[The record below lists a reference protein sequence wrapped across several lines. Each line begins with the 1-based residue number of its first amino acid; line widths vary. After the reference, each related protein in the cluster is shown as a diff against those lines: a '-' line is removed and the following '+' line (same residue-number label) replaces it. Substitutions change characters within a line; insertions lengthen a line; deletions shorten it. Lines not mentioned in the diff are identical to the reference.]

1 MAIRY
6 DTKLSRDLARTV
18 RNFNAKV
25 RRLERLE
32 RELIPSRVSV
42 ASLKEEFTNRRELQ
56 RRLRELQSF
65 SKRGAEDIITTS
77 GGVRTT
83 RYEFKLTKERARIA
97 KFRLSREIR
106 ILGEATPTIYGRKT
120 PRRLVEMGSEELSNL
135 RAKRESLNKNIAEL
149 NREQYER
156 FGKRAYEEAYSHWN
170 DERTAKFFQSYMD
183 ILDKAGYMAGVNQEI
198 IDHIKSKLN
207 GLTLSQFGAMMNL
220 ERAFKAIINYY
231 VTLKIESGI
240 LSTDD
245 EAELRDIFEELNSN
259 IDEMVEQY
267 A

>member
-6 DTKLSRDLARTV
+6 DSKLSRELARTV

-32 RELIPSRVSV
+32 HELIPSRVSV

-65 SKRGAEDIITTS
+65 SKRGVEDIITTA
-77 GGVRTT
+77 GGVKTT

-97 KFRLSREIR
+97 KIRLSREIR

-135 RAKRESLNKNIAEL
+135 RAKRESLNKNIGEL
-149 NREQYER
+149 NREQY
-156 FGKRAYEEAYSHWN
+156 KRYRRRVYEEAYSRWN
-170 DERTAKFFQSYMD
+170 NERTAKFFQSYME
-183 ILDKAGYMAGVNQEI
+183 ILDKAGYMAGVPTET
-198 IDHIKSKLN
+198 IDHIKNSLRK
-207 GLTLSQFGAMMNL
+207 LTLTQFGAMMDL
-220 ERAFKAIINYY
+220 ERAFKSIIDYY
-231 VTLKIESGI
+231 LVLKVQSGV

-245 EAELRDIFEELNSN
+245 EQELRDIFEELDSN

>member
-6 DTKLSRDLARTV
+6 DKKLSRELARTV

-42 ASLKEEFTNRRELQ
+42 ASLKDEFTNRKELQ
-56 RRLRELQSF
+56 RRLRELQGF

-97 KFRLSREIR
+97 KIRLGRDIR
-106 ILGEATPTIYGRKT
+106 ILGEATPTIYGKKQPRKF
-120 PRRLVEMGSEELSNL
+120 VEMGSEELSNL
-135 RAKRESLNKNIAEL
+135 EAKRKSLDKDINKL
-149 NREQYER
+149 SQTQYEAFAR
-156 FGKRAYEEAYSHWN
+156 RAYEEAYNRWTS
-170 DERTAKFFQSYMD
+170 ERGAKFFQSYMD
-183 ILDKAGYMAGVNQEI
+183 ILDKAGYMAGVPAETI
-198 IDHIKSKLN
+198 EHIKDSLRK
-207 GLTLSQFGAMMNL
+207 LTLTQFGAMMTL
-220 ERAFKAIINYY
+220 ERAFKSIIDYY
-231 VTLKIESGI
+231 LILKVQSGV

-245 EAELRDIFEELNSN
+245 EAQLRDIFEELNSN

>member
-6 DTKLSRDLARTV
+6 DKKLSREIARTV
-18 RNFNAKV
+18 RNFNSKV

-32 RELIPSRVSV
+32 RELVPSRVSV
-42 ASLKEEFTNRRELQ
+42 AALKEEFTNRRELQ

-65 SKRGAEDIITTS
+65 SKRGAEDIITTA
-77 GGVRTT
+77 GGVKTT

-97 KFRLSREIR
+97 KIRLSREIR
-106 ILGEATPTIYGRKT
+106 ILGEATPTIYGKKT

-135 RAKRESLNKNIAEL
+135 QAKRASLDKDINKVSKS
-149 NREQYER
+149 QYETLAR
-156 FGKRAYEEAYSHWN
+156 RAYEEAYSSWN
-170 DERTAKFFQSYMD
+170 TERGAKFFQSYMD
-183 ILDKAGYMAGVNQEI
+183 ILDKAGYMAGVPTETI
-198 IDHIKSKLN
+198 EHIKNSLRKLS
-207 GLTLSQFGAMMNL
+207 LTQFGSIMNL
-220 ERAFKAIINYY
+220 ERAFKSIIDYY
-231 VTLKIESGI
+231 LVLKVQSGV

-245 EAELRDIFEELNSN
+245 EAQLRDIFEELNSN

>member
-6 DTKLSRDLARTV
+6 DTKLKREIARTV

-25 RRLERLE
+25 RRLERMK

-42 ASLKEEFTNRRELQ
+42 AALKEEFTNRSELQ

-65 SKRGAEDIITTS
+65 SKRGAEQIIITK

-83 RYEFKLTKERARIA
+83 RYEFKLTKERVRIA
-97 KFRLSREIR
+97 KIRLTRDIQ
-106 ILGEATPTIYGRKT
+106 ILGQATPTVYGKKQPRKF
-120 PRRLVEMGSEELSNL
+120 VEMGSEELSNL
-135 RAKRESLNKNIAEL
+135 QAKRKSLDKDIDRL
-149 NREQYER
+149 SKSQYESIAR
-156 FGKRAYEEAYSHWN
+156 RAYEEAYNRWN
-170 DERTAKFFQSYMD
+170 TERGAKFFESYMD
-183 ILDKAGYMAGVNQEI
+183 ILDKAGYMAGVPKEQIE
-198 IDHIKSKLN
+198 HIKNALRQ
-207 GLTLSQFGAMMNL
+207 LTLTQFGAMMNL
-220 ERAFKAIINYY
+220 ERAFKSIIDYY
-231 VTLKIESGI
+231 LILKVQSGV

-245 EAELRDIFEELNSN
+245 EAQLRDIFEELNSN

>member
-6 DTKLSRDLARTV
+6 DTKLSREHAKTV

-42 ASLKEEFTNRRELQ
+42 AQLKEEFTDRKDLQ

-97 KFRLSREIR
+97 KIRLTRDIR
-106 ILGEATPTIYGRKT
+106 ILGEATPTVYGKKQPRKF
-120 PRRLVEMGSEELSNL
+120 VEMGSEELSNL
-135 RAKRESLNKNIAEL
+135 QAKRKSLDKDINKL
-149 NREQYER
+149 SKSQYETFAR
-156 FGKRAYEEAYSHWN
+156 RAYEEAYDRWN
-170 DERTAKFFQSYMD
+170 SERGAKFFQSYMD
-183 ILDKAGYMAGVNQEI
+183 ILDKAGYMAGVPTEVI
-198 IDHIKSKLN
+198 EHIKNSMRK
-207 GLTLSQFGAMMNL
+207 LTLTQFGAMMSL
-220 ERAFKAIINYY
+220 ERAFKSIIDYY
-231 VTLKIESGI
+231 LILKVQSGV

>member
-6 DTKLSRDLARTV
+6 DKKLSRELARTV

-42 ASLKEEFTNRRELQ
+42 ASLKDEFTDRKELQ
-56 RRLRELQSF
+56 RRLRELQGF

-97 KFRLSREIR
+97 KIRLSREIR
-106 ILGEATPTIYGRKT
+106 ILGEATPTVYGKKQPRKF
-120 PRRLVEMGSEELSNL
+120 VEMGSEELSNL
-135 RAKRESLNKNIAEL
+135 QARRKSLDKDI
-149 NREQYER
+149 NRLDKQQYEQYR
-156 FGKRAYEEAYSHWN
+156 KRADYEYQSWQF
-170 DERTAKFFQSYMD
+170 DKRQGKFFRSYMD
-183 ILDKAGYMAGVNQEI
+183 ILEKAAYMAGVPYEYVVHIQEAL
-198 IDHIKSKLN
+198 SKLSMA
-207 GLTLSQFGAMMNL
+207 GFGRLMGL
-220 ERAFKAIINYY
+220 ERAFKSIIDYY
-231 VTLKIESGI
+231 VVLKVQSGV

-245 EAELRDIFEELNSN
+245 EAQLRDIFEELNSN